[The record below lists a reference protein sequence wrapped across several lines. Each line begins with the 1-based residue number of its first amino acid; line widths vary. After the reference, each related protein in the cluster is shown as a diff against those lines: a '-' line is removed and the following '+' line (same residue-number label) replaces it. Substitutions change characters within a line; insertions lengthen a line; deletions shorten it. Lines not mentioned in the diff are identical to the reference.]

1 MKNFYLVS
9 LDYKAA
15 NASTRGQYSLTT
27 DKVEDIKAYAQ
38 DKRIDHFFALST
50 CNRTEFYAFAS
61 SAEKIITLFYQ
72 CTQGNVEELRRIVRI
87 KKEQAAV
94 EFLFRVGTGLESQI
108 LGDFEIIGQIKKW
121 FSLFKKLGTTNAFL
135 ERLINSVAQA
145 SKRIKSET
153 RLSSGVTS
161 VSYAAVRY
169 ILGEIITTSK
179 RKILLF
185 GTGKIGRNTCE
196 NLVKHTKNSDITL
209 INRTK
214 EKAQHLASKY
224 HVKNQTNLQKALDDT
239 DILIVATSADKPI
252 IIPAMLSDRKKELLI
267 IDLSIPENV
276 ERSIGESPH
285 ICLLNVDELSKR
297 VDDTLEQRKKELP
310 KAELIIQEVKGEFSE
325 WAHTRQYAPT
335 IQAFKER
342 LVRIYEYEKAQ
353 YQQKN
358 PERQEEESPI
368 VSKMIQKITNHFA
381 QYLST
386 HSKEAN
392 KGVELIGKI
401 FHLNA

>member
-1 MKNFYLVS
+1 MKNFYLIS

-15 NASTRGQYSLTT
+15 NARTRGRYSITT
-27 DKVEDIKAYAQ
+27 DKGKDIKAYAQ
-38 DKRIDHFFALST
+38 AKRINHFFALST

-61 SAEKIITLFYQ
+61 SAEKIVTLFCQ
-72 CTQGNVEELRRIVRI
+72 CTQGNVEELRGIVTI
-87 KKEQAAV
+87 KKEHTAV
-94 EFLFRVGTGLESQI
+94 DFLFRVGAGLESQI

-153 RLSSGVTS
+153 HFSSGVTS
-161 VSYAAVRY
+161 ISYAAVRY
-169 ILGEIITTSK
+169 ILEKGVTASK
-179 RKILLF
+179 KKILLF
-185 GTGKIGRNTCE
+185 GTGKIGQNTCE
-196 NLVKHTKNSDITL
+196 NLVKHTRHLDITL

-224 HVKNQTNLQKALDDT
+224 QVKNQTDLQKALEYT
-239 DILIVATSADKPI
+239 DILIVATGADKPTI
-252 IIPAMLSDRKKELLI
+252 VPAMLSDRKKELLI

-276 ERSIGESPH
+276 ERSIGKSPH
-285 ICLLNVDELSKR
+285 ICLLNVDELTKR
-297 VDDTLEQRKKELP
+297 IDDTLEQRKKELP
-310 KAELIIQEVKGEFSE
+310 KAELIIKEVKEEFSQ
-325 WAHTRQYAPT
+325 WAHTRKYAPI
-335 IQAFKER
+335 IQNFKER
-342 LVRIYEYEKAQ
+342 LGQIYEYERTQ

-358 PERQEEESPI
+358 TVKQEEESPV
-368 VSKMIQKITNHFA
+368 VSRMIQKITNHFA

-386 HSKEAN
+386 HSKEAD
-392 KGVELIGKI
+392 KGVELITKI